1 MTRQEENWKL
11 MTLLQIPW
19 SECVKVTE
27 EDDREFLLG
36 KADEVK
42 DYVEAQQQKQVQE
55 QQKQLEDA
63 QSSIISPMDL
73 GIKQYRGVNPLVT
86 YLSYK
91 EVIEALNE
99 VYSDY
104 ASKANDYDTKKA
116 AMMARWV
123 IGDVKKKVDQ
133 KIIEKYKDG

>member
-1 MTRQEENWKL
+1 MNTQEENWKL

-19 SECVKVTE
+19 SECVKVTGE
-27 EDDREFLLG
+27 EDRRFLLE

-73 GIKQYRGVNPLVT
+73 GIK
-86 YLSYK
+86 
-91 EVIEALNE
+91 
-99 VYSDY
+99 
-104 ASKANDYDTKKA
+104 
-116 AMMARWV
+116 
-123 IGDVKKKVDQ
+123 
-133 KIIEKYKDG
+133 

>member
-1 MTRQEENWKL
+1 MTTQEENWKL

-27 EDDREFLLG
+27 QADREFLLG

-42 DYVEAQQQKQVQE
+42 DYVQAQ

-73 GIKQYRGVNPLVT
+73 GIK
-86 YLSYK
+86 
-91 EVIEALNE
+91 
-99 VYSDY
+99 
-104 ASKANDYDTKKA
+104 
-116 AMMARWV
+116 
-123 IGDVKKKVDQ
+123 
-133 KIIEKYKDG
+133 